1 MFAENG
7 KIYGKIIVL
16 NGPSSAGK
24 TTLSRNLQKIW
35 DRPLYYLSYDSV
47 DWYMAPFGVTGR
59 DYGMNPER
67 DFLAVMYESAA
78 AICRSGRDVVI
89 DNCLFDCEDIL
100 EMSQEI
106 LQGCPVTMVRVK
118 LPLDELERREIARG
132 DRTPGKARWQE
143 EHITPKED
151 GAYDVIV
158 DTSHDSMECAEKI
171 KAFFG

>member
-1 MFAENG
+1 
-7 KIYGKIIVL
+7 
-16 NGPSSAGK
+16 
-24 TTLSRNLQKIW
+24 
-35 DRPLYYLSYDSV
+35 
-47 DWYMAPFGVTGR
+47 
-59 DYGMNPER
+59 
-67 DFLAVMYESAA
+67 
-78 AICRSGRDVVI
+78 
-89 DNCLFDCEDIL
+89 
-100 EMSQEI
+100 
-106 LQGCPVTMVRVK
+106 VK